1 MILLLF
7 KYLCDIDIFDSSFDY
22 MKNLIS
28 NNVNWGYFI
37 LLFLILYLIF
47 YGVVYYKLYEK
58 LGYRGILFIV
68 PFYSLYLLIKKVI
81 SEDKGWLWILCF
93 VPYVRDIFYIYLDY
107 KTGIYFKKLTAF
119 NIGLILLPEVFIPI
133 LVLLSDKKEH
143 YYDADDKYSIEGDI

>member
-7 KYLCDIDIFDSSFDY
+7 KYLYFDIFDSSFDY

-28 NNVNWGYFI
+28 HNVNWGYFI

-68 PFYSLYLLIKKVI
+68 PFYSLYLFIKKVI
-81 SEDKGWLWILCF
+81 AEDKGWLWILCF

-107 KTGIYFKKLTAF
+107 KTGIYFKKSTAF

-133 LVLLSDKKEH
+133 LVLCSNKKEH
-143 YYDADDKYSIEGDI
+143 YYDANDKYLIGG

>member
-7 KYLCDIDIFDSSFDY
+7 KYLYDFDIFDSSFDY

-28 NNVNWGYFI
+28 NDVNWGYFI

-107 KTGIYFKKLTAF
+107 KTGIYFKKSTAF
-119 NIGLILLPEVFIPI
+119 NIGLIFLPEVFIPI
-133 LVLLSDKKEH
+133 LVLLRDKKEH
-143 YYDADDKYSIEGDI
+143 YYDADDKYSIKGDI